1 MIYYYGVSPW
11 SILCRRDAG
20 LMVMTMSVS
29 LIHSIGRRQK
39 AFKILVANVRVF
51 CTYYK
56 TTFYLHRI
64 FWVYLF
70 N

>member
-51 CTYYK
+51 HTYYK
-56 TTFYLHRI
+56 T
-64 FWVYLF
+64 
-70 N
+70 